1 MGGRGRG
8 RAGRRE
14 GGRRNCM
21 KTDEGKKR
29 IVYVCTITY
38 KEWCILIT
46 MKNPHI
52 RKGKKEENTC
62 AKLA

>member
-1 MGGRGRG
+1 
-8 RAGRRE
+8 
-14 GGRRNCM
+14 M